1 MPGIIIDIGT
11 GDGKFVY
18 ELAKNNPDKFVIG
31 IDASHAG
38 LIEKSQKI
46 YKKKSKGGLLNA
58 LFVLAPVEDLPDEI
72 NGIANQIFINF
83 PWGSLLAGL
92 VKVDE
97 ITWSEIKKLCKEGTI
112 IDLIFGY
119 DPIQDAKEIKRL
131 GLPDLDLDYIKFQ
144 MIPKLSELGFGKK
157 ELREIN
163 NEDLK
168 DYPSSWSKKL
178 GFGKE
183 RKYYYLRLVAE

>member
-1 MPGIIIDIGT
+1 MSGIIIDIGT

-46 YKKKSKGGLLNA
+46 YKKKSKGGLPNA
-58 LFVLAPVEDLPDEI
+58 LFVLASVENLPAELE
-72 NGIANQIFINF
+72 GIANQIFINF

-97 ITWSEIKKLCKEGTI
+97 IIWGEIKKLCKAGTI
-112 IDLIFGY
+112 IDIIFGY
-119 DPIQDAKEIKRL
+119 DSTQDAKEIKRL
-131 GLPDLDLDYIKFQ
+131 DLPDLNLDYIKHQ
-144 MIPKLSELGFGKK
+144 MIPKLSEIGFTKK
-157 ELREIN
+157 ELREIT

-183 RKYYYLRLVAE
+183 RQYYYMRLVTK